1 VVILLRFIMVKVYPS
16 KWVVYVNGNYHSTTE
31 AYDKADALERTFD
44 RGIGYYV
51 HDMDAEPYEGDQEP
65 EEDYYPLR
73 LYGN

>member
-1 VVILLRFIMVKVYPS
+1 MVVHLSIIMVRPE

-31 AYDKADALERTFD
+31 AWDKEDALERTLE
-44 RGIGYYV
+44 RGIGLPV
-51 HDMDAEPYEGDQEP
+51 HDMDAEPYESDQEP

>member
-1 VVILLRFIMVKVYPS
+1 MVNLD
-16 KWVVYVNGNYHSTTE
+16 KWVVYVNGNYHSTVE
-31 AYDKADALERTFD
+31 AYDKEDALERVFD

-51 HDMDAEPYEGDQEP
+51 HDMDAELYEDGQDP

>member
-1 VVILLRFIMVKVYPS
+1 MVRPT

-31 AYDKADALERTFD
+31 AWDKADALERTFD

-51 HDMDAEPYEGDQEP
+51 HDMDAEPYESDQEP
-65 EEDYYPLR
+65 EEDYYPIR